1 MKKVLT
7 LGEVMLR
14 LKSPGHE
21 RLLQSPVLEAT
32 FGGGEANVAVSL
44 ANYGMP
50 TGLVSVLPDNAIAD
64 ACLRELRG
72 LGVDTAWVL
81 RQGQRMGIY
90 YLETGSNQRPS
101 KVIYDREHSAIAE
114 ANTKDFD
121 WPSVFADASWLH
133 ITGITPAI
141 SVSAA
146 ELSLSALQEA
156 KAAGLKVSCDLNYRK
171 NLWKYGKTARDVMKT
186 LMPFVDVVIANEE
199 DFQMSLGIQP
209 ALPDIETGSLNPKH
223 YEAIARAAKEQFPNI
238 TTIAVTLRRSHS
250 ADRNDWQAC
259 LLVGDNFYLSRSYL
273 LTDIVDRIGGGD
285 SFSAGLIF
293 GLINKYKPQDALEF
307 AVAASCLKHT
317 IPGDYNQV
325 SKTEVD
331 ALLTGGGS
339 GRIQR

>member
-1 MKKVLT
+1 M
-7 LGEVMLR
+7 
-14 LKSPGHE
+14 
-21 RLLQSPVLEAT
+21 
-32 FGGGEANVAVSL
+32 AVSL
-44 ANYGMP
+44 VNYGIP

-156 KAAGLKVSCDLNYRK
+156 KAAGLKVSCDLSYRK
-171 NLWKYGKTARDVMKT
+171 NLWKYGKLLRCHENPDAS
-186 LMPFVDVVIANEE
+186 LMLLLPTKRTDEP
-199 DFQMSLGIQP
+199 GIQP
-209 ALPDIETGSLNPKH
+209 AQPDIETGSLNPKH
-223 YEAIARAAKEQFPNI
+223 YEAIARAAKEQFQYHHHCSYPQTI
-238 TTIAVTLRRSHS
+238 TF
-250 ADRNDWQAC
+250 C
-259 LLVGDNFYLSRSYL
+259 
-273 LTDIVDRIGGGD
+273 
-285 SFSAGLIF
+285 
-293 GLINKYKPQDALEF
+293 
-307 AVAASCLKHT
+307 
-317 IPGDYNQV
+317 
-325 SKTEVD
+325 
-331 ALLTGGGS
+331 
-339 GRIQR
+339 